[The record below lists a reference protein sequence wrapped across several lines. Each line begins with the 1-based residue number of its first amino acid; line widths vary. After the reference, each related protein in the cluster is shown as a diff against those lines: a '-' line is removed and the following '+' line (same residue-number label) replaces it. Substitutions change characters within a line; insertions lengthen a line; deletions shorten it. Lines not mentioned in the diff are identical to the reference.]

1 MTTKTEAP
9 EIATAKTPRHIQIA
23 TNHLLKQRAKA
34 IATRDK
40 AAKEATDLEEALT
53 ALGWSK
59 NLAVT
64 E

>member
-1 MTTKTEAP
+1 MPTKTEAP

-34 IATRDK
+34 IEVRDK
-40 AAKEATDLEEALT
+40 ATKEVSDLEEALT
-53 ALGWSK
+53 ALGWHK